1 MLHGLASKY
10 VIFHYIFTSQGLRVL
25 ELVLQDKVGSDIGL
39 LRKFMM
45 CLEVKKVTPSKQ
57 CVISSSKL
65 WKTAVL

>member
-10 VIFHYIFTSQGLRVL
+10 VIFHYVFTSQGLRVL

-39 LRKFMM
+39 LREFRM

-57 CVISSSKL
+57 FVISSSKL